1 MSNNRAVATMT
12 NDTGRNAR
20 TKRATRAPHLSAIL
34 CLAAGLAGC
43 GGGHGGGAGG
53 DQNVSLVHVNSI
65 DPASGP
71 FIGGSSVTIHGASF
85 LPPAPAT
92 STVSIGGKPCT
103 DVVIVDDATITCT
116 TPAGTPGMTVDVVVT
131 NPIGEGRLTNGF
143 RYFSAA
149 PNTSDL
155 NHDGI
160 ADLVSGAPL
169 DSTAGA
175 EAGAVFVFFG
185 SSDPAHLGDH
195 DTAHADVKIVGE
207 NPGDNFGSSVCTG
220 DVNGDHIDDLIVGAD
235 LADQPNAIAAGV
247 VYVFYGPFTG
257 GTTLSAATADVK
269 LTGETTVPG
278 DRFGSAVDMGDIDGD
293 GKAEIMV
300 SAPRHD
306 TSAGTPNAVLD
317 TGCVY
322 VFHGGASLESQAAA
336 QAQMK
341 FGGAAANDQ
350 LGASVGC
357 VDLNHDGIED
367 LVLGCPLA
375 DPMGLTLMPN
385 AGVVYVM
392 WGGASL
398 SGAPMTAADLVFT
411 GEAQG
416 DEFGTSLAAGD
427 VNGDGIDDLIVGA
440 PLNSFVDANAGRVYV
455 FFGAASI
462 ASKSAQLAD
471 VKLSGLPTH
480 DSFGTSVIAGDVDG
494 DGVAD
499 ILIGAPHADYLNDG
513 NGRAYLFRGGPSLA
527 NGFATDAY
535 LMFDGENVQDDGL
548 GSALSLADMNGDG
561 RADMV
566 CAAARNSGGAGRVYM
581 FLATDAA
588 GQHLAVDADAKYSG
602 VQGQLMFGTSIA
614 RGQ

>member
-1 MSNNRAVATMT
+1 MT
-12 NDTGRNAR
+12 YDTGRMAR
-20 TKRATRAPHLSAIL
+20 TRSAMRTPCISAL
-34 CLAAGLAGC
+34 VFLAASLAGC
-43 GGGHGGGAGG
+43 GGGHGGAGG
-53 DQNVSLVHVNSI
+53 DQNQSLVRVDTI
-65 DPASGP
+65 DPKTGP
-71 FIGGSSVTIHGASF
+71 FIGGSSVTIRGVRF

-92 STVSIGGKPCT
+92 STVTIGGKECT
-103 DVVIVDDATITCT
+103 NVAVVDDATITCV
-116 TPAGTPGMTVDVVVT
+116 TPAGTPGMSVDVVVS
-131 NPIGEGRLTNGF
+131 NPIGVGRLVNGF
-143 RYFSAA
+143 TYFQSA
-149 PNTSDL
+149 PTTSDL

-169 DSTAGA
+169 DSSAGA
-175 EAGAVFVFFG
+175 EAGAVYVFFG
-185 SSDPAHLGDH
+185 SADPAHLGDH

-207 NPGDNFGSSVCTG
+207 NPGDNFGASVCTG
-220 DVNGDHIDDLIVGAD
+220 DVNGDHIDDLIVGAN

-247 VYVFYGPFTG
+247 VYVFYGPFSG

-269 LTGETTVPG
+269 LTGESIVPG

-306 TSAGTPNAVLD
+306 TNPGAPNTMLD

-322 VFHGGASLESQAAA
+322 VFHGANLESQAAA

-350 LGASVGC
+350 LGTSIGC

-392 WGGASL
+392 WGGAGLAS
-398 SGAPMTAADLVFT
+398 APVTAANVVFT

-455 FFGAASI
+455 FFGAAGV

-471 VKLSGLPTH
+471 VKISGLPTH
-480 DSFGTSVIAGDVDG
+480 DSFGTSVVAGDVDG

-499 ILIGAPHADYLNDG
+499 ILIGAPHADYFNDG
-513 NGRAYLFRGGPSLA
+513 NGRAYLFLGGPALA
-527 NGFATDAY
+527 NAFATDAY
-535 LMFDGENVQDDGL
+535 QMFDGENVQDDGL
-548 GSALSLADMNGDG
+548 GSALSLADMDGDG
-561 RADMV
+561 RADMI
-566 CAAARNSGGAGRVYM
+566 CAAARNSSGAGRVYM

-588 GQHLAVDADAKYSG
+588 GQHLAVDANAKYSG
-602 VQGQLMFGTSIA
+602 ATSQLLFGTSIA